1 MKIGRGGYYIDPN
14 TLDRSKK
21 EFAPEDFKRDICD
34 RLDDFTPATAD
45 DVSDDLADVLQG
57 AKTEI
62 LWMRRAVSDL
72 NSQVVALE
80 ADARAARTSAAVSD
94 ARRQRAD
101 RDRDECRA
109 LLASFDEDRLEEI
122 ITDSIDLDWTPRT
135 AAKAIVRAMKGGDTR
150 HAPPAPWTPDQW
162 LGFGKVD

>member
-45 DVSDDLADVLQG
+45 DASDDLADALQG

-94 ARRQRAD
+94 ARRQRAE
-101 RDRDECRA
+101 RDAAYA

-135 AAKAIVRAMKGGDTR
+135 AARAIVRAMKGGET
-150 HAPPAPWTPDQW
+150 
-162 LGFGKVD
+162 